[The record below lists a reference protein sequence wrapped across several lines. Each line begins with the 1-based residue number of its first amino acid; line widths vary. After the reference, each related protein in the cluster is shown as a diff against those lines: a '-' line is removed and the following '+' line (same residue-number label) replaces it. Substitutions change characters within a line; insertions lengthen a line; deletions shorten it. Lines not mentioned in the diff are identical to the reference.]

1 MKIVKGNIVDIFNNE
16 IYFGEIS
23 IIENIIFDINKIGEE
38 NTDEMYIIPGFVDSH
53 MHIESSMLTPYNF
66 SKLAVKRG
74 SVAVVNDPHEIA
86 NVMGAEGIEF
96 MIEDAKQSLIKMF
109 FTIPSCVPATKFDS
123 AGAVLN
129 SNDMECLLK
138 KYKFVGISEMMN
150 IPGVI
155 YKDEEVLSK
164 INIGKK
170 YGIPIDGHAPE
181 LRGKDLS
188 IYAKAGIGNDHES
201 VSLDEALEKIDNG
214 MKILIREGSAAKNY
228 NALKTLIKTNP
239 NDVMFCTD
247 DSHPQDIINKGH
259 IDKIVKKALN
269 DGFNIFD
276 ILRASSLN
284 PVEYYKLDVGLL
296 RKNDK
301 ADFIIVDNLN
311 NLNTI
316 ETYINGEKVYDKSYD
331 ISENKSIEYS
341 NDINNFNHQL
351 IDNKDIIKKCVSKI
365 NYIKL
370 NKNELIT
377 DRGEIELEN
386 TDNLESY
393 IEKDILKIVY
403 INRYNNGKPQVSYI
417 SGFGLKSGAI
427 ASSIGHDSHNIVAVG
442 CSDDDIISAVNEV
455 INARGGLSI
464 SNYGKT
470 NILELPIAGI
480 ISDKSGEEVAEI
492 YEKLDKMAINMGTK
506 LDSPFMTLAFMS
518 LIVIPYIKI
527 GERGLFDF
535 NKFDFINE

>member
-16 IYFGEIS
+16 IYFGEIN
-23 IIENIIFDINKIGEE
+23 IVENIIFDINKMGEE

-86 NVMGAEGIEF
+86 NVMGTEGIEF

-228 NALKTLIKTNP
+228 NALKTLINTNP

-331 ISENKSIEYS
+331 ISENKNIEYS

>member
-16 IYFGEIS
+16 IYFGEIN
-23 IIENIIFDINKIGEE
+23 IVENIIFDINKMGEE

-86 NVMGAEGIEF
+86 NVMGTEGIEF

-228 NALKTLIKTNP
+228 NALKTLINTNP

>member
-16 IYFGEIS
+16 IYFGEIN
-23 IIENIIFDINKIGEE
+23 IVENIIFDINKMGEE

-86 NVMGAEGIEF
+86 NVMGTEGIEF

-480 ISDKSGEEVAEI
+480 MSDKSGEEVAEI

>member
-16 IYFGEIS
+16 IYFGEIN
-23 IIENIIFDINKIGEE
+23 IVENIIFDINKMGEE

-150 IPGVI
+150 VPGVI

-331 ISENKSIEYS
+331 ISENKNIEYS

-351 IDNKDIIKKCVSKI
+351 IDNKDIIKKYVSKI

-480 ISDKSGEEVAEI
+480 MSDKSGEEVAEI

>member
-16 IYFGEIS
+16 IYFGEIN
-23 IIENIIFDINKIGEE
+23 IVENIIFDINKMGEE

-228 NALKTLIKTNP
+228 NALKTLINTNP

-331 ISENKSIEYS
+331 ISENKNIEYS
-341 NDINNFNHQL
+341 NNINNFNHQL